1 MKLALRARAARF
13 VVVSA
18 FGTLACACA
27 SGDPNIEEEPQL
39 QPFTRV
45 EDSPAAALFG
55 VHGRSADDVWLVG
68 ADDGQG
74 PLALHW
80 DGHDWERR
88 ATGTRG
94 DLWWVH
100 ALDGGPVLAA
110 GTDGTI
116 LSYEGGKFTRMPT
129 PALGKHIVFGVWAAG
144 AKDVYAVGSTAGRN
158 GFVWHYDGQSFREL
172 ALPDTLPVDEYRD
185 TPAFFK
191 VWGASPSDV
200 WVVGAHGVVLRGN
213 ASDGFRLVPS
223 GTEATLFTVHAAD
236 DRVLIVGGESTGVI
250 LESQGDKLVDR
261 SPDAAPLL
269 QGTCVTADGTA
280 WATGLGGSIY
290 RSRAGKFSPV
300 DSGIDFT
307 ATQSLHST
315 WVDPKGGVWAVG
327 GNVLTPPL
335 SAGIALHS
343 GEQAVSEFRVEP
355 VQPPAPTCPQA
366 AVDPFPD
373 GSIARRWNEQLL
385 NAIRR
390 DTPRPTVH
398 ARNLFHTSIAMW
410 DAWAAYNGAKGYL
423 VQGPAQVL
431 GDAELEET
439 LSYAAYR
446 VLSHRYVS
454 ATGGGISQACFDAF
468 MARLGYE
475 PTDVTEEGDSPRALG
490 NRIGAAVIAAFADDG
505 ANEAKNYA
513 SLEPYVPE
521 NPNLVVD
528 VPGTR
533 VDDPIRWQRLVLA
546 QAVTQNGIPQG
557 AGAQDYVGPHWGAV
571 TPFSLVRPAPN
582 APYLDIG
589 EPPTALD
596 DKLVDAAVD
605 IVRRSSELD
614 IDDGVLMD
622 ISPGAYG
629 NNPLGTNDGKGHSL
643 NPATGAPYAPE
654 LVKRGDFTRSLAEF
668 WADGP
673 KSETPPGH
681 WNTLANSVAAH
692 PLAKHRLFG
701 AGDALDPLSWDVHV
715 YLALNGALHDA
726 AIAAWELKRVYTS
739 ARPITLIRYM
749 AGLGQRSDSR
759 KPSYNKDGLP
769 LIDGLIELITAESA
783 APGARH
789 AHLARYVGELAVRAW
804 RGEPGDRA
812 HDVGGVAWIRALE
825 WVPYQR
831 RTFVTPAFPGYVS
844 GHSTF
849 SRAAARVLAGITGD
863 DFFPGGIGSF
873 GCDPGY
879 LVFEHGPTARVELQ
893 WGTYFDAADQA
904 GQSRL
909 WGGIHISH
917 DDFDGRRIGER
928 IGSAALDRVKELF

>member
-1 MKLALRARAARF
+1 MNLTLRVASARF
-13 VVVSA
+13 VA
-18 FGTLACACA
+18 LALLGMLASHCA
-27 SGDPNIEEEPQL
+27 SGDAKIEDDD

-45 EDSPAAALFG
+45 EDSSAAALLS

-80 DGHDWERR
+80 DGQSWERR

-100 ALDGGPVLAA
+100 AIEGGPVLAA

-116 LSYEGGKFTRMPT
+116 LRYEGDKFSRLPT
-129 PALGKHIVFGVWAAG
+129 PALGKHIVFGVWAA
-144 AKDVYAVGSTAGRN
+144 APDDIYAVGSTAGRN
-158 GFVWHYDGQSFREL
+158 GFVWHYDGERFTAL
-172 ALPDTLPVDEYRD
+172 ALPETLPVDEYRD

-191 VWGASPSDV
+191 VWGTSRSDV
-200 WVVGAHGVVLRGN
+200 WVVGARGTVLHGN
-213 ASDGFRLVPS
+213 ANDGFQLVPS
-223 GTEATLFTVHAAD
+223 PTDATLFTVHAAGK
-236 DRVLIVGGESTGVI
+236 RVFMVGGEGEGVI
-250 LESQGDKLVDR
+250 LESRGGELVDR
-261 SPDAAPLL
+261 TPDQAPLL
-269 QGTCVTADGTA
+269 QGTCVSGDGTA

-290 RSRAGKFSPV
+290 RSRGGAFDPV

-335 SAGIALHS
+335 AAGIALYR
-343 GEQAVSEFRVEP
+343 GKQTVPEIRVDP
-355 VQPPAPTCPQA
+355 VAPPPATCPA
-366 AVDPFPD
+366 TAIDPFPN

-398 ARNLFHTSIAMW
+398 ARNLFHASIAMW
-410 DAWAAYNGAKGYL
+410 DAWAAYHDAKGYL
-423 VQGPAQVL
+423 SQETA
-431 GDAELEET
+431 AEPGEAEEEET

-446 VLSHRYVS
+446 VLSHRYAS
-454 ATGGGISQACFDAF
+454 ATGGPISKACFDAF
-468 MARLGYE
+468 MARLGYD
-475 PTDVTEEGDSPRALG
+475 PADQNAEGDTPRALG
-490 NRIGAAVIAAFADDG
+490 NRIGTAVIAAFADDG
-505 ANEAKNYA
+505 ANEAKDYA
-513 SLEPYVPE
+513 PPEPYAPE

-533 VDDPIRWQRLVLA
+533 VDDPLHWQRLVLA

-557 AGAQDYVGPHWGAV
+557 AGAQAYVGPHWRAV
-571 TPFSLVRPAPN
+571 TPFSLVRSAPD

-589 EPPTALD
+589 EPPLALD
-596 DKLVDAAVD
+596 QKLVDAAVD
-605 IVRRSSELD
+605 IIRRSSELD
-614 IDDGVLMD
+614 IDDGVTID

-629 NNPLGTNDGKGHSL
+629 NNPLGTNQGHGHAL
-643 NPATGAPYAPE
+643 NPATGKPYAPQ

-681 WNTLANSVAAH
+681 WNTLANSVASHA
-692 PLAKHRLFG
+692 LTTHRLFG
-701 AGDALDPLSWDVHV
+701 TSEPLDPLAWDVHV

-749 AGLGQRSDSR
+749 AGLGQRSEPGQ
-759 KPSYNKDGLP
+759 PSYNKDGLP
-769 LIDGLIELITAESA
+769 LIDGLIELITEQSS
-783 APGARH
+783 APGQRH
-789 AHLARYVGELAVRAW
+789 AHLARYVGEIAVRSW

-812 HDVGGVAWIRALE
+812 HDIGRVDWIRALE

-863 DFFPGGIGSF
+863 DFFPGGIGRF
-873 GCDPGY
+873 ACDPGY
-879 LVFEHGPTARVELQ
+879 LVFEHGPSAPIELQ
-893 WGTYFDAADQA
+893 WGTYYDAADQA

-909 WGGIHISH
+909 WGGIHVSH
-917 DDFDGRRIGER
+917 DDFDGRKIGDRIGET
-928 IGSAALDRVKELF
+928 ALARVKEIF